1 MRTRFFE
8 TAKNRRHQENLMMR
22 RFIAGIIVVGCGML
36 LVGCGDTSTPT
47 PKGPSKSAKGP
58 SASKPTI
65 VVPPTA
71 ETKAL
76 NAHLA
81 DGKYVVLVLHKGED
95 VTGFTSALT
104 PLTQK
109 FENCASVTASIDDG
123 SLTPML
129 TSLKLDPGATPTPL
143 AIVIAPNI
151 LVSGVFMRPPTE
163 EKLRDALLP
172 EQTLAIRKALS
183 LGKNVIV
190 TMQSPKTTGNA
201 QMKKAVSEF
210 LAEPKRKGKYVSCAL
225 DLDKPENLSFLKQ
238 LKIDP
243 SKETAAVVLGMAPP
257 LKIVNTPVRKPNNKL
272 DVAKAV
278 DPACGTG
285 CGPSG

>member
-1 MRTRFFE
+1 MMQRYM
-8 TAKNRRHQENLMMR
+8 NLIVA
-22 RFIAGIIVVGCGML
+22 IACSIL
-36 LVGCGDTSTPT
+36 LMGCGDKPTPT
-47 PKGPSKSAKGP
+47 PDGQSKSTGKKNT
-58 SASKPTI
+58 STSKPTI
-65 VVPPTA
+65 VVPPSA
-71 ETKAL
+71 ETKAM

-81 DGKYVVLVLHKGED
+81 DGKYTVLVLHKGED
-95 VTGFTSALT
+95 VTGFTNALT
-104 PLTQK
+104 PLTK
-109 FENCASVTASIDDG
+109 TLENCASVTARIDDG

-129 TSLKLDPGATPTPL
+129 TSLKLDPETTPTPI
-143 AIVIAPNI
+143 AFVIAPNV
-151 LVSGVFMRPPTE
+151 LVTGVFMKPPTE

-201 QMKKAVSEF
+201 QMKKAVGEF
-210 LAEPKRKGKYVSCAL
+210 LAEPKRKGKYVACAL
-225 DLDKPENLSFLKQ
+225 DLDKAENLSFLKQ

-243 SKETAAVVLGMAPP
+243 SKEKSSIVLGMAPP
-257 LKIVNTPVRKPNNKL
+257 LKIVNKPVRKPDNKL